1 LKKGIVMLRTS
12 KLLIVS
18 ALLLGIAHQPAASA
32 EREQV
37 RIVIAMMAAVK
48 MPYPE
53 NLGRNRAKTQR
64 VWLEQT
70 GHATVACLREGD
82 RRWCYEHIPAIG
94 ARPEM
99 LRIRSEPPGL
109 AVNSLWHYIDDYDL
123 DGMIDLGSTTRIEQ
137 VGTQPPEL
145 IGHVIKFF
153 HRSTGRGPENQ
164 AEFQK
169 IYDDGIQIAL
179 KVLGE

>member
-1 LKKGIVMLRTS
+1 MNPTAKF
-12 KLLIVS
+12 LILAV
-18 ALLLGIAHQPAASA
+18 LLLGFAHQPAKAA

-53 NLGRNRAKTQR
+53 NFGRNRAKTQR

-70 GHATVACLREGD
+70 GTATIACLREGD
-82 RRWCYEHIPAIG
+82 RRWCYEHIPQIG

-99 LRIRSEPPGL
+99 LRIRSEPAAGI
-109 AVNSLWHYIDDYDL
+109 VFGSLWHYVDDYDL
-123 DGMIDLGSTTRIEQ
+123 DGMIDLGSTTQMER

-145 IGHVIKFF
+145 IAHVIKFF
-153 HRSTGRGPENQ
+153 HRSTGRGQEHQ
-164 AEFQK
+164 ADFQK
-169 IYDDGIQIAL
+169 IYDEGIQIAL

>member
-1 LKKGIVMLRTS
+1 MKRTIQF
-12 KLLIVS
+12 LILS
-18 ALLLGIAHQPAASA
+18 TLLLAIACRPGVAA

-48 MPYPE
+48 MPFPE

-64 VWLEQT
+64 VWLEQA
-70 GHATVACLREGD
+70 GFATVACLREGD
-82 RRWCYEHIPAIG
+82 RRWCYEHIPAINS
-94 ARPEM
+94 RPEM

-109 AVNSLWHYIDDYDL
+109 SVNSLWHYVDDYDL

-137 VGTQPPEL
+137 LNTQPPEL
-145 IGHVIKFF
+145 IAHVIKFF
-153 HRSTGRGPENQ
+153 HRSTGRGPEHQ

>member
-1 LKKGIVMLRTS
+1 MTRTA
-12 KLLIVS
+12 KFLVLA
-18 ALLLGIAHQPAASA
+18 ALLLGFAHQPSTAA

-37 RIVIAMMAAVK
+37 RIVIALMAAVK

-64 VWLEQT
+64 VWLEHD
-70 GHATVACLREGD
+70 GAATVACLREGD

-99 LRIRSEPPGL
+99 LRIRSEPAAGIVL
-109 AVNSLWHYIDDYDL
+109 GQLFHYVDDYDL
-123 DGMIDLGSTTRIEQ
+123 DGMIDVGSTTRIEGSPQ
-137 VGTQPPEL
+137 EFP
-145 IGHVIKFF
+145 IAHIIKFF
-153 HRSTGRGPENQ
+153 HRSTGRGQENQ

-169 IYDDGIQIAL
+169 VYDDGIQIAL

>member
-1 LKKGIVMLRTS
+1 MPVKIGALA
-12 KLLIVS
+12 LI
-18 ALLLGIAHQPAASA
+18 IAFFCAFKFVEANAA

-53 NLGRNRAKTQR
+53 NLSRNRAKTQR
-64 VWLEQT
+64 VWLEQAGT
-70 GHATVACLREGD
+70 ATVACLREGD
-82 RRWCYEHIPAIG
+82 RRWCYEHIPVIG
-94 ARPEM
+94 VRPEM
-99 LRIRSEPPGL
+99 LRIRSEPAAGIVIGQL
-109 AVNSLWHYIDDYDL
+109 FHYVDDYDL
-123 DGMIDLGSTTRIEQ
+123 DGIIDLGSTTRIEGSPQ
-137 VGTQPPEL
+137 EAP
-145 IGHVIKFF
+145 IAHIIKFF
-153 HRSTGRGPENQ
+153 HRSTGRGPEHQ

>member
-1 LKKGIVMLRTS
+1 MKRTS
-12 KLLIVS
+12 KFLILA
-18 ALLLGIAHQPAASA
+18 ALLLGIAHQPAAAA

-37 RIVIAMMAAVK
+37 RIVIALMAAVK

-53 NLGRNRAKTQR
+53 NFGRNRAKTQR

-70 GHATVACLREGD
+70 GTATVACLREGD

-99 LRIRSEPPGL
+99 LRIRSEPVAGIVIGQL
-109 AVNSLWHYIDDYDL
+109 FHYVDDYDL
-123 DGMIDLGSTTRIEQ
+123 EGMIDLGSTTRIE
-137 VGTQPPEL
+137 GPPEAP
-145 IGHVIKFF
+145 IAHIIKFF
-153 HRSTGRGPENQ
+153 HRSTGRGQEHQ
-164 AEFQK
+164 ADFQK

-179 KVLGE
+179 KILGE

>member
-1 LKKGIVMLRTS
+1 MTRITKFFILT
-12 KLLIVS
+12 
-18 ALLLGIAHQPAASA
+18 ALLSGLAHQTAPAA

-37 RIVIAMMAAVK
+37 RIVVAMMAAVK

-70 GHATVACLREGD
+70 GTATAACLREAD

-99 LRIRSEPPGL
+99 LRIRSEPTSGI
-109 AVNSLWHYIDDYDL
+109 VIGSLWHYVDDYDL
-123 DGMIDLGSTTRIEQ
+123 DGMIDLGSTTRIE
-137 VGTQPPEL
+137 GTPETPVA
-145 IGHVIKFF
+145 HVIKFF
-153 HRSTGRGPENQ
+153 HRSTGRGQEHQ
-164 AEFQK
+164 ADFQK

>member
-1 LKKGIVMLRTS
+1 MNAIAKFLVLAAML
-12 KLLIVS
+12 L
-18 ALLLGIAHQPAASA
+18 ACAHQSASAA

-64 VWLEQT
+64 VWLEQNGT
-70 GHATVACLREGD
+70 ATIACLREGD
-82 RRWCYEHIPAIG
+82 RRWCYEHIPQIG

-99 LRIRSEPPGL
+99 LRIRSEPAAGL
-109 AVNSLWHYIDDYDL
+109 VVGELFHYVDDYDL
-123 DGMIDLGSTTRIEQ
+123 DGMIDLGSTTRIERLP
-137 VGTQPPEL
+137 TQPPEL
-145 IGHVIKFF
+145 IAHVIKFF
-153 HRSTGRGPENQ
+153 HRSTDRGSENRE
-164 AEFQK
+164 EFQK
-169 IYDDGIQIAL
+169 IYDDGIQIAM

>member
-1 LKKGIVMLRTS
+1 MKSIT
-12 KLLIVS
+12 KLLILS
-18 ALLLGIAHQPAASA
+18 SFLLGAVHQSVMAA

-53 NLGRNRAKTQR
+53 DFGRNRAKTQR
-64 VWLEQT
+64 VWLEHN
-70 GHATVACLREGD
+70 GAATIACLREGD
-82 RRWCYEHIPAIG
+82 RRWCYEHIPQIG

-99 LRIRSEPPGL
+99 LRIRSEPVAG
-109 AVNSLWHYIDDYDL
+109 VVFGSLWHYIDDYDL
-123 DGMIDLGSTTRIEQ
+123 DGMIDLGSTTQIERTN
-137 VGTQPPEL
+137 TQPPEL
-145 IGHVIKFF
+145 IAHVIKFF
-153 HRSTGRGPENQ
+153 HRSTGRGPEHQ
-164 AEFQK
+164 AELQK

>member
-1 LKKGIVMLRTS
+1 MTWTAKY
-12 KLLIVS
+12 LII
-18 ALLLGIAHQPAASA
+18 AILLLGIVHHPAKSA

-37 RIVIAMMAAVK
+37 RIVIALMAAVK

-53 NLGRNRAKTQR
+53 NFGRNRAKTQR

-70 GHATVACLREGD
+70 GTATIACLREGD
-82 RRWCYEHIPAIG
+82 RRWCYEHIPAIN

-99 LRIRSEPPGL
+99 LRVRSEPAAGI
-109 AVNSLWHYIDDYDL
+109 VFGSLWHYIDDYDL
-123 DGMIDLGSTTRIEQ
+123 DGMIDLGSTTRIER
-137 VGTQPPEL
+137 VETQPPEL
-145 IGHVIKFF
+145 IAHVIKFF
-153 HRSTGRGPENQ
+153 HRSTGRGQDGQ